1 MATEITMPKLGLTM
15 TTGKVGRWLVQEGSP
30 VKQGEALLEI
40 MTDKITNVI
49 ESPRNG
55 VLLKIIAREGA
66 ELPVGAVLGA
76 MGDAGE
82 EYRAALP
89 IAAAGMVQEQPSEMP
104 RPLPAASGGTPKSGE
119 EKIRISPLARK
130 LAEERGLDWSGITG
144 TGPSGRIVKEDV
156 EAALA
161 AAATKET
168 TSPRPAPAERESS
181 ASPEF
186 SVTPYAG
193 MRRVIGEHMAQS
205 WAVSPKV
212 DYHVSVDATAM
223 LKLRQAGK
231 QTENEKITLTDIVV
245 KIIARALKLRPNM
258 NVALMGEQIRQYPEP
273 CIGVAVALENGLV
286 VPVVRNADSKP
297 LTTISREIRQ
307 LAQKARAGQLSLEE
321 MRGGTF
327 TVTNVGAFHSV
338 DWFTPLLN
346 QPETGILGIGRI
358 VDTPVARDGQIVIRP
373 MLGVSLSF
381 DHRIIDGM
389 PAAEFLK
396 VVLDLMEDP
405 CLALL

>member
-30 VKQGEALLEI
+30 VTQGEALLEI

-49 ESPRNG
+49 ESPSDG

-76 MGDAGE
+76 MGGVGE
-82 EYRAALP
+82 EYREAATTGLP
-89 IAAAGMVQEQPSEMP
+89 S
-104 RPLPAASGGTPKSGE
+104 PAASSGTPKSGE
-119 EKIRISPLARK
+119 EKNRISPLARK

-156 EAALA
+156 EAAIV

-168 TSPRPAPAERESS
+168 ASPRPAPAAKESS
-181 ASPEF
+181 ISPEF
-186 SVTPYAG
+186 SETPYAG

-205 WAVSPKV
+205 WTVSPKV
-212 DYHVSVDATAM
+212 DYHVSVDATAL

-231 QTENEKITLTDIVV
+231 QTANEKITLTDIVV
-245 KIIARALKLRPNM
+245 KIVARALKLRPNM
-258 NVALMGEQIRQYPEP
+258 NIALIGEQIRQYPEP

-297 LTTISREIRQ
+297 LSAISRELRQ

-346 QPETGILGIGRI
+346 QPEAGILGIGRI

-373 MLGVSLSF
+373 MLGISLSF
-381 DHRIIDGM
+381 DHRIIDGL

-396 VVLDLMEDP
+396 VVLDLMENP